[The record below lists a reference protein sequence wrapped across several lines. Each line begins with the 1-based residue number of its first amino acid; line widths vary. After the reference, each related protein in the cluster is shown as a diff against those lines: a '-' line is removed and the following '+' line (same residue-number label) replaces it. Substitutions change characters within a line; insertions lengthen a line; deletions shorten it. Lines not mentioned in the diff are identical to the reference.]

1 MHTYIYELN
10 ITSVKRWYLVNRANT
25 ACMVSGLSSLKWS
38 MTYAG
43 IGWVDSNCSTHAKD
57 KQKRRSDLRTL
68 HLQYIQRIN
77 STNTNTHTVRVIH
90 PYKKTT
96 TYIHTYNTYIRILPA
111 KHLSPRKRFE
121 VVAVGAKIAFII
133 IDARF
138 REYRPVRTQ
147 VGHHRLHIIV
157 QAAPILELEPI
168 HTYVHTYMS
177 REN

>member
-1 MHTYIYELN
+1 MIGFCHIKCYIHTYMHTYIYELN

-77 STNTNTHTVRVIH
+77 STNTNTHNALSTRTKRRLH
-90 PYKKTT
+90 
-96 TYIHTYNTYIRILPA
+96 TYIHT
-111 KHLSPRKRFE
+111 
-121 VVAVGAKIAFII
+121 
-133 IDARF
+133 
-138 REYRPVRTQ
+138 
-147 VGHHRLHIIV
+147 
-157 QAAPILELEPI
+157 I
-168 HTYVHTYMS
+168 HTYIHTHSTSEASVSTKTLRSSGCRSEDRFYNY
-177 REN
+177 RC